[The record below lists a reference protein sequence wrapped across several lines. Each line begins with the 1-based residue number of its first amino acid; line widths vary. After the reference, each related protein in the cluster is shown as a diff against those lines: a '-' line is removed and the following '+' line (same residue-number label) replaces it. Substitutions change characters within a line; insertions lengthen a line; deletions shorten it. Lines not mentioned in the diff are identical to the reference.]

1 MIKFYEKKDHLIK
14 RNPNLTDE
22 QKAEII
28 ELLGRHPSYENKIDW
43 NKSNSLTYNEFLSV
57 LRPLYIN
64 ELNLRGLVEGEDY
77 DILYQSKDEILY
89 FVYTY
94 DASRILASNNVEPKL
109 WTKIPSWCGEEEFTD
124 EAHAFGRFDPKHG
137 DMKPGAKWCISMQTS
152 DNYWKQYSQDFHF
165 LFWFRNKASLR
176 NNRKIAIEVSKKT
189 WEVAFLYNGAD
200 NEIRTPLPSYIEEAI
215 SNEKEVYKEKEIN
228 RLKSKLKLNS
238 QTNRYDY
245 DGDLSKNDLSNFI
258 AENKEGFTINF
269 GKVTGSFDCPN
280 LELTSLKG
288 APKEVGGDFNCSYNQ
303 LTSLKGAPQT
313 VGKDFWCFSNQLTSL
328 EGAPQKVGRDFDCYS
343 NKLTSLKGAP
353 QKVGRDFYCYNN
365 NLRSLE
371 GAPQE
376 VGRDFDCSW
385 NKLTSLEG
393 APNEIRGSFDCRY
406 NPNLYSLDGI
416 GKVKG
421 RIIKDF

>member
-1 MIKFYEKKDHLIK
+1 
-14 RNPNLTDE
+14 
-22 QKAEII
+22 
-28 ELLGRHPSYENKIDW
+28 
-43 NKSNSLTYNEFLSV
+43 
-57 LRPLYIN
+57 
-64 ELNLRGLVEGEDY
+64 
-77 DILYQSKDEILY
+77 
-89 FVYTY
+89 
-94 DASRILASNNVEPKL
+94 
-109 WTKIPSWCGEEEFTD
+109 
-124 EAHAFGRFDPKHG
+124 
-137 DMKPGAKWCISMQTS
+137 MKPGAKWCISMQTS
-152 DNYWKQYSQDFHF
+152 NEHWDRYSPDIHF
-165 LFWFRNKASLR
+165 FFWFRDDNSLGD
-176 NNRKIAIEVSKKT
+176 NRKIAIGVSKST
-189 WEVAFLYNGAD
+189 WKVALIYNGAD
-200 NEIRTPLPSYIEEAI
+200 NKIYEELPSYIKEAI
-215 SNEKEVYKEKEIN
+215 NKEKDGYKEKEIN

-280 LELTSLKG
+280 LE
-288 APKEVGGDFNCSYNQ
+288 
-303 LTSLKGAPQT
+303 
-313 VGKDFWCFSNQLTSL
+313 
-328 EGAPQKVGRDFDCYS
+328 
-343 NKLTSLKGAP
+343 LTSLKGAP